1 MGQFGTFFK
10 GDKKKQK
17 KTLLEK
23 KAHMFISKQ
32 SFVLPD
38 VEIIKKG
45 KNEG

>member
-17 KTLLEK
+17 KALLEK
-23 KAHMFISKQ
+23 KARVFTSRQ
-32 SFVLPD
+32 SFVLPQ